1 MPHKPPT
8 ICRQCKS
15 VITGQHT
22 LNECTAIQIDLAL
35 EKHKATRRAAEDQAQ
50 AMRLQ
55 HQYKSAEYA

>member
-22 LNECTAIQIDLAL
+22 LNECTSVQADLAL
-35 EKHKATRRAAEDQAQ
+35 DKHKAERRNHEDQAR

-55 HQYKSAEYA
+55 LNTPEFV